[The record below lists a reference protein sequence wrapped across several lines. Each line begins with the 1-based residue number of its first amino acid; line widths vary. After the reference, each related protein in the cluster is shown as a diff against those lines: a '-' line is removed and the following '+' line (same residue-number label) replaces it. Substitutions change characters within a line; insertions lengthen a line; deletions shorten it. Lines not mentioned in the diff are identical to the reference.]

1 MLSGGSGSEGAPNF
15 EITGMSSS
23 GTMVHTMPHM
33 MVSTPPPMMAA
44 ATSWQ
49 AVIATTMGMYIA
61 LQNIMPSWALVDSL
75 FSFKSLLETRIS
87 ANMAKPT
94 PPTLDPTPVIMPR
107 MSPSSMPPKKHPES
121 KANP

>member
-1 MLSGGSGSEGAPNF
+1 
-15 EITGMSSS
+15 MSSS

-61 LQNIMPSWALVDSL
+61 LQNIMPSWALLDSL